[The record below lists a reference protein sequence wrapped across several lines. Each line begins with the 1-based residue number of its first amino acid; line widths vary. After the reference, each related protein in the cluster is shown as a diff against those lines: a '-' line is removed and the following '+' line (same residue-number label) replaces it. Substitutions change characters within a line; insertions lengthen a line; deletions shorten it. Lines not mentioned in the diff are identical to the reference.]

1 MRLQQRGHLHLLR
14 PPMASRKV
22 KEINGEADYRQKMDQ
37 VLVGVQ
43 VGGDLL
49 ELDQLIDVAVESL
62 ELLDV
67 HLAVLHKVRHGL
79 IDRNQVFEVDAQD
92 GDLEARAPVV
102 RLPVVVVI
110 PAGGQEVCHLVQNLR
125 REEPSAKV

>member
-1 MRLQQRGHLHLLR
+1 
-14 PPMASRKV
+14 
-22 KEINGEADYRQKMDQ
+22 MDQ

-67 HLAVLHKVRHGL
+67 HLAVLHIV
-79 IDRNQVFEVDAQD
+79 
-92 GDLEARAPVV
+92 
-102 RLPVVVVI
+102 
-110 PAGGQEVCHLVQNLR
+110 
-125 REEPSAKV
+125 

>member
-1 MRLQQRGHLHLLR
+1 
-14 PPMASRKV
+14 
-22 KEINGEADYRQKMDQ
+22 MDQ

-67 HLAVLHKVRHGL
+67 HLAVLHIVRHGL
-79 IDRNQVFEVDAQD
+79 IDRNQVFKVDAQD

-125 REEPSAKV
+125 REEPSAGYDMESTAVGWLLLGVGVVYLSDLAVHV